1 MALSMP
7 PPYSRTLCTRC
18 SESFYTGSSWFT
30 LMTSSFTLEGNRELL
45 AIKLPL
51 EEWRHWLE
59 GSQHPFTVL
68 TNHKNLQYLREAKR
82 LNPRQAHW
90 TLFTRFNYTISYR
103 PGPKNTKADALS
115 RLHTPEEAKWNQN
128 PSSTKHSLSA
138 SYNGTPTLTPPPML
152 PRPLS
157 RAVHR
162 GTVCRT
168 QRTPLIHPVHAS
180 LGTGHPGANNIP
192 LAAEKTATGGE
203 TWPGMSEGSFK
214 AVRTTPF
221 RKALAT
227 YQPASSSR
235 CPFPTSHG
243 HTWG

>member
-1 MALSMP
+1 M
-7 PPYSRTLCTRC
+7 
-18 SESFYTGSSWFT
+18 ES
-30 LMTSSFTLEGNRELL
+30 LV
-45 AIKLPL
+45 K
-51 EEWRHWLE
+51 
-59 GSQHPFTVL
+59 HPFTVL
-68 TNHKNLQYLREAKR
+68 SDHKNLQYLREAKR

-90 TLFTRFNYTISYR
+90 ALFTRFNYTISYR

-152 PRPLS
+152 PRPLP

-180 LGTGHPGANNIP
+180 LGTGHPGANNILSLLKKRYWWRNMARDVRRFIQGCTDCAISKSPRHLPAGKLLP
-192 LAAEKTATGGE
+192 L
-203 TWPGMSEGSFK
+203 P
-214 AVRTTPF
+214 VPN
-221 RKALAT
+221 
-227 YQPASSSR
+227 QPW
-235 CPFPTSHG
+235 SHLG
-243 HTWG
+243 VDFITDLPDSDGNTCILDN